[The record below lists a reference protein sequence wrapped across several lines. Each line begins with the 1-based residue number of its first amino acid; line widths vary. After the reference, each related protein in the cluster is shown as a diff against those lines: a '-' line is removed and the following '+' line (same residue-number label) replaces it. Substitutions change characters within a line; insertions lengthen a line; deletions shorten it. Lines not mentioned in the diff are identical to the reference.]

1 MLLQTDQWVASQV
14 DIVEIGQDWV
24 NILHI
29 LIHRRQVDL
38 VERKVE
44 LLERNEGFESAKKA
58 VVDGIAHRQQVIGQ
72 VQISRGGQ
80 VDIVREQPVW
90 IKTKLHIWTFVS
102 PFNGGQRVVG
112 DGEEVNVHAGQVAN
126 LQLCDVCLRDL
137 EVGQVLW
144 NDILWDGGDVEALTM
159 HEQGVASYG
168 GAGGEVVGLVEGN
181 RDWGKG
187 EVVPANCAP
196 PPVAGVGAQVGTR
209 SKARHSAGGKGGSL
223 NPLILTIALGHWPTE

>member
-1 MLLQTDQWVASQV
+1 VLLQTNQWVASQV
-14 DIVEIGQDWV
+14 DIVELGQDWV

-29 LIHRRQVDL
+29 LIHRRQVDFI
-38 VERKVE
+38 ERKVQ
-44 LLERNEGFESAKKA
+44 LLESNEGFECAKKA

-80 VDIVREQPVW
+80 VDVVREQ
-90 IKTKLHIWTFVS
+90 

-112 DGEEVNVHAGQVAN
+112 DGEEVNVHAGQVAD
-126 LQLCDVCLRDL
+126 LQLCDVCFRDL

-144 NDILWDGGDVEALTM
+144 DDILWDSGYIESLTM

-181 RDWGKG
+181 RDRGKG

-209 SKARHSAGGKGGSL
+209 SKARHSAGGKGGSF
-223 NPLILTIALGHWPTE
+223 NPLILTIALGHWPPTE